1 MGLEDNCLPRALQIY
16 LNNRQE
22 NVWIRVNTRI
32 RGCGDQLGKC
42 VGWVRVLGNVSGAVK
57 FACLP

>member
-1 MGLEDNCLPRALQIY
+1 MCGF
-16 LNNRQE
+16 
-22 NVWIRVNTRI
+22 RVNTRI